1 MSDTAMAAKRHP
13 LLDPKVLLRGLVMI
27 VTLAGVGYLLE
38 GVGLRSMFDSAW
50 VDHEIRGQ
58 GLLGEALFL
67 LVGAGVV
74 ALGLP
79 RQAVCFLGG
88 YAFGF
93 VFGTV
98 LALAATLLGSL
109 SVFYYARFMGRDFLL
124 RRFPGQTKRLD
135 EMLAGNPLVA
145 ALILRLFP
153 LSNGLA
159 VNIGAGVSG
168 VKAIPFFVGSLLGYL
183 PQTLIFTVLGGGME
197 LAPVANTILSA
208 ALFVVSSILGF
219 WLWRRYRVRHGL
231 SVDENEES

>member
-1 MSDTAMAAKRHP
+1 MNPATVSRRHP

-27 VTLAGVGYLLE
+27 VTLALVGYLLE
-38 GVGLRSMFDSAW
+38 GVGLRSMFDSTW

-58 GLLGEALFL
+58 GLLGEGLFL
-67 LVGAGVV
+67 LVGAVVV

-93 VFGTV
+93 SFGTV
-98 LALAATLLGSL
+98 LALLATLTGSL
-109 SVFYYARFMGRDFLL
+109 AVFYYARFMGRSFLV
-124 RRFPGQTKRLD
+124 RRFPGQVKRLD

-168 VKAIPFFVGSLLGYL
+168 VRALPFFTGSLLGYL
-183 PQTLIFTVLGGGME
+183 PQTVIFTLLGGGMQ
-197 LAPVANTILSA
+197 LAPVANTIVSA
-208 ALFVVSSILGF
+208 GLFVVSSVLGF
-219 WLWRRYRVRHGL
+219 WLWRRYRATHGL
-231 SVDENEES
+231 AEDEGGQS

>member
-1 MSDTAMAAKRHP
+1 MSDSAMAAKRHP
-13 LLDPKVLLRGLVMI
+13 LLDPKVLFRGLVMI
-27 VTLAGVGYLLE
+27 LTLAGVGYLLE
-38 GVGLRSMFDSAW
+38 GVGLRSMFDSTW
-50 VDHEIRGQ
+50 IDHEIRGQ

-98 LALAATLLGSL
+98 LALLATLLGSVT
-109 SVFYYARFMGRDFLL
+109 VFYYARFMGRQFLL

-135 EMLAGNPLVA
+135 EMLAGNPMVA

-168 VKAIPFFVGSLLGYL
+168 VRAIPFFAGSLLGYL
-183 PQTLIFTVLGGGME
+183 PQTLVFTLLGGGME
-197 LAPVANTILSA
+197 LAPVTNTILSA
-208 ALFVVSSILGF
+208 GLFVVSSVLGF
-219 WLWRRYRVRHGL
+219 WLWRRYRVRHGM

>member
-1 MSDTAMAAKRHP
+1 MAAKRHP
-13 LLDPKVLLRGLVMI
+13 LLDPKVLFRGLVMI
-27 VTLAGVGYLLE
+27 LTLAGVGYLLE
-38 GVGLRSMFDSAW
+38 GVGLRSMFDSTW
-50 VDHEIRGQ
+50 IDHEIRGQ

-98 LALAATLLGSL
+98 LALLATLLGSVT
-109 SVFYYARFMGRDFLL
+109 VFYYARFMGRQFLL

-135 EMLAGNPLVA
+135 EMLAGNPMVA

-168 VKAIPFFVGSLLGYL
+168 VRAIPFFAGSLLGYL
-183 PQTLIFTVLGGGME
+183 PQTLVFTLLGGGME
-197 LAPVANTILSA
+197 LAPVTNTILSA
-208 ALFVVSSILGF
+208 GLFVVSSVLGF
-219 WLWRRYRVRHGL
+219 WLWRRYRVRHGM

>member
-1 MSDTAMAAKRHP
+1 MSDSAMAAKRHP
-13 LLDPKVLLRGLVMI
+13 LLDPKVLFRGLVMI
-27 VTLAGVGYLLE
+27 LTLAGIGYLLE
-38 GVGLRSMFDSAW
+38 GVGLRSMFDSTW
-50 VDHEIRGQ
+50 IDHEIRGQ

-93 VFGTV
+93 VLGTV
-98 LALAATLLGSL
+98 LALVATLLGSV
-109 SVFYYARFMGRDFLL
+109 SVFYYARFMGREFLV

-168 VKAIPFFVGSLLGYL
+168 VKAVPFFAGSLLGYL
-183 PQTLIFTVLGGGME
+183 PQTVIFTLLGGGME

-208 ALFVVSSILGF
+208 GLFVVSSVLGF
-219 WLWRRYRVRHGL
+219 WLWRRYRVRHGM

>member
-1 MSDTAMAAKRHP
+1 MAAKRHP
-13 LLDPKVLLRGLVMI
+13 LLDPKVLFRGLVMI
-27 VTLAGVGYLLE
+27 LTLAGIGYLLE
-38 GVGLRSMFDSAW
+38 GVGLRSMFDSTW

-93 VFGTV
+93 VLGTV
-98 LALAATLLGSL
+98 LALVATLLGSV
-109 SVFYYARFMGRDFLL
+109 SVFYYARFMGREFLV

-168 VKAIPFFVGSLLGYL
+168 VKAVPFFAGSLLGYL
-183 PQTLIFTVLGGGME
+183 PQTVIFTLLGGGME

-208 ALFVVSSILGF
+208 GLFVVSSVLGF
-219 WLWRRYRVRHGL
+219 WLWRRYRVRHGM